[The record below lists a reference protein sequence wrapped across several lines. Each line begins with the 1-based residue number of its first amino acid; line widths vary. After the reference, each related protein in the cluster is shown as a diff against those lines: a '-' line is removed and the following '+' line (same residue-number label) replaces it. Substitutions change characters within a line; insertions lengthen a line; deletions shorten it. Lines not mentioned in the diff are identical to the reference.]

1 MSNWGKRIKD
11 IIGFGEEGNAAL
23 EPQVEDSY
31 EFTDADEASIM
42 SDSSIEEFKI
52 PVDDY
57 TEPVYASSKSAGASE
72 STATSYSTQSRTRY
86 QSKGS
91 KVLNMCGGNGL
102 QVVLSHPTSFDN
114 CQAVCSN
121 LRSHMTVVLNLE
133 YVSNTSDRRRIF
145 DFVSGC
151 CFALDCNI
159 QKVSDLIYVI
169 APCDINVYNE
179 AEYDN
184 NAEVEF
190 PQL

>member
-1 MSNWGKRIKD
+1 MSSWGKRIKD

-23 EPQVEDSY
+23 DSQVEESFEFVDS
-31 EFTDADEASIM
+31 EEDNIIQ
-42 SDSSIEEFKI
+42 DSTIEEFKI

-57 TEPVYASSKSAGASE
+57 TEPVYASKSSSASQ
-72 STATSYSTQSRTRY
+72 SASSTSYSAQNRNKY
-86 QSKGS
+86 QSKGN
-91 KVLNMCGGNGL
+91 KVVNMCGGNGL

-169 APCDINVYNE
+169 APCDISVYNE
-179 AEYDN
+179 SEY
-184 NAEVEF
+184 ASGSEVEF

>member
-1 MSNWGKRIKD
+1 MSNWSKRIKD

-23 EPQVEDSY
+23 EPQAEETYDFPEMEES
-31 EFTDADEASIM
+31 SIM

-52 PVDDY
+52 PADDY
-57 TEPVYASSKSAGASE
+57 TQPVYDSSKAFGSSE
-72 STATSYSTQSRTRY
+72 STTSYSTQRQTKY
-86 QSKGS
+86 QSKGN
-91 KVLNMCGGNGL
+91 KVLNMCGANGV
-102 QVVLSHPTSFDN
+102 QIVLSNPSSFDN

-133 YVSNTSDRRRIF
+133 YVTNTADRRRIF

-169 APCDINVYNE
+169 APSNINIYNE
-179 AEYDN
+179 AEFANDS
-184 NAEVEF
+184 EVEF
-190 PQL
+190 PQI

>member
-1 MSNWGKRIKD
+1 MSNWSKRIKD

-23 EPQVEDSY
+23 EPQLEETFD
-31 EFTDADEASIM
+31 FPDAEEPSIM

-52 PVDDY
+52 PADDY
-57 TEPVYASSKSAGASE
+57 TAPVYDSSKSASSSE
-72 STATSYSTQSRTRY
+72 STTSYSTQRQTKY

-91 KVLNMCGGNGL
+91 KVLNMCGTGGL
-102 QVVLSHPTSFDN
+102 QVVLSHPTSFDK

-133 YVSNTSDRRRIF
+133 YVTNTSDRRRIF

-169 APCDINVYNE
+169 APCDISVYNE
-179 AEYDN
+179 SEFASES
-184 NAEVEF
+184 EVEF
-190 PQL
+190 PQI